1 MAGQYGAPGGT
12 DNPASV
18 SRRGDES
25 PERRPLAF
33 VDRANA
39 KSRESEMKISEVM
52 TRNVETVRPD
62 QTAQDAANFMLS
74 ADAGSIPVTEG
85 ERLIGMITDRD
96 IAVRGI
102 AKGYG
107 PDTPV
112 RDLMT
117 DDLIVLRFD
126 DDIEEAASKMS
137 QAQVRRLPVIDENER
152 LCGIVSLG
160 DLSRQTDEQTAS
172 QALVGVSQPGGQH
185 QQ

>member
-1 MAGQYGAPGGT
+1 
-12 DNPASV
+12 
-18 SRRGDES
+18 
-25 PERRPLAF
+25 
-33 VDRANA
+33 
-39 KSRESEMKISEVM
+39 MKVREVM
-52 TRNVETVRPD
+52 TKEVETIRPD
-62 QTAQDAANFMLS
+62 QRVQEAANFMLS
-74 ADAGSIPVTEG
+74 ADAGSIPVTDG

-112 RDLMT
+112 RELMT
-117 DDLIVLRFD
+117 DDLIVVRVD

-137 QAQVRRLPVIDENER
+137 EAQVRRLPVIDEDER

-160 DLSRQTDEQTAS
+160 DLSRETDSDCATE
-172 QALVGVSQPGGQH
+172 ALEGVSQLGGQH

>member
-1 MAGQYGAPGGT
+1 
-12 DNPASV
+12 
-18 SRRGDES
+18 
-25 PERRPLAF
+25 
-33 VDRANA
+33 
-39 KSRESEMKISEVM
+39 MKVSEVM
-52 TRNVETVRPD
+52 TREVQTVQPD
-62 QTAQDAANFMLS
+62 QPVQEAANFMLS

-102 AKGYG
+102 AKGFG

-117 DDLIVLRFD
+117 DDLITARID
-126 DDIEEAASKMS
+126 DDVQDVASRMS
-137 QAQVRRLPVIDENER
+137 EAQVRRLPVVDQDER

-160 DLSRQTDEQTAS
+160 DLARESDSECAHE
-172 QALVGVSQPGGQH
+172 ALEGVSQPGGQH